1 MSLKSHRS
9 LLKSGQISDKLEILL
24 EILKSCSLLYLVVT
38 LSSESVEYHLIYTL
52 LWLKRS
58 YRYNF
63 CYIKSSSRSKEGRD
77 DQQNVAVTFE

>member
-52 LWLKRS
+52 LEA
-58 YRYNF
+58 
-63 CYIKSSSRSKEGRD
+63 I
-77 DQQNVAVTFE
+77 AVTFVHQKFITKQGRTR